1 MSYDDHLDRA
11 MSRTDAGGSAGR
23 FSLPD
28 SELRADGN
36 FTLFENFQDTLDRLA
51 REEQSVM
58 KYLQSE
64 LGTAASIDESG
75 RLRLTGSF
83 KQRRVDEAL
92 ASYADEYVLCPEC
105 DLPDTKLVEED
116 GVAYRQCEACG
127 ARTRAGGN

>member
-11 MSRTDAGGSAGR
+11 MSRADASGSAGR

-28 SELRADGN
+28 PELRADGN
-36 FTLFENFQDTLDRLA
+36 FTLFENFQETIDRLG
-51 REEQSVM
+51 RGEDRVM

-83 KQRRVDEAL
+83 KQRRVRDAL
-92 ASYADEYVLCPEC
+92 ESYADDYVLCPEC
-105 DLPDTKLVEED
+105 GLPDTNLDETD
-116 GVAYRQCEACG
+116 GTTYRQCEACG
-127 ARTRAGGN
+127 ERTPAGA